1 MSLQALVSL
10 AKQNRSRIGLVSG
23 LVAAASYGLSQMVS
37 RRVVTETA
45 PPLVTTAFALM
56 FGLIFLSILFH
67 RSLPGD
73 IDRAPKRAWLF
84 MVLAGLASTWGV
96 LFLFFALSKSPVVLV
111 SPATSINPLITM
123 TLSHLFLQRLE
134 KVTLRLVIGTL
145 MIIGG
150 ATIIAVSASL

>member
-1 MSLQALVSL
+1 MNLQALVSL

-23 LVAAASYGLSQMVS
+23 LAAAASYGLSQIVS

-56 FGLIFLSILFH
+56 FGLIILSILCH
-67 RSLPGD
+67 RILPGD
-73 IDRAPKRAWLF
+73 IGRAPKRAWLF

-123 TLSHLFLQRLE
+123 ILTHLFLQRLE
-134 KVTLRLVIGTL
+134 RVTPRIVIGGL
-145 MIIGG
+145 LIIVG
-150 ATIIAVSASL
+150 AITVTVGASL